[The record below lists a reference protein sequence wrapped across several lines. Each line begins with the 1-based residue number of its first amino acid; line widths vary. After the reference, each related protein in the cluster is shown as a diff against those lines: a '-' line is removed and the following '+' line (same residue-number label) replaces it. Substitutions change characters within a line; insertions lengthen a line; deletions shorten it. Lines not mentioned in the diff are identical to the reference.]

1 MDRGLF
7 TPKYVGKSDGE
18 SGLEREVVFWSEV
31 LLHSCILT
39 AVLKGQLASVDEE
52 LMMVQ

>member
-7 TPKYVGKSDGE
+7 TQKYEGKRE
-18 SGLEREVVFWSEV
+18 SGLEREVVIWSEV